1 MAPPP
6 SALGRNI
13 RPSRCASSWR
23 EPNVPETCT
32 ATAASGKSMEKLAT
46 LDTTSVATSPRRK
59 ASNSASRSLVL
70 VDP

>member
-1 MAPPP
+1 
-6 SALGRNI
+6 
-13 RPSRCASSWR
+13 
-23 EPNVPETCT
+23 
-32 ATAASGKSMEKLAT
+32 MEKLAT